1 MEITWG
7 PLFVGGLLAGW
18 GVAVPL
24 GAIGL
29 LVVREALTGG
39 FRAGAAAALAV
50 AMVDGLYCA
59 AAVVLGAA
67 AAPVIASWG
76 AAPALGAGVILMALG
91 IHGLGAGGLR
101 RRRAPAVATDRV
113 RRPPSAGRVFGTFA
127 GLTAINPATL
137 LYFAALTAAIPPS
150 LGLETAPLVFVA
162 GAVAASLAWQL
173 VLVALGAVGGGRI
186 GVRGQAILSAS
197 GYGLVVVLGAAAV
210 IAALLGL
217 V

>member
-59 AAVVLGAA
+59 AAVLLGAVA
-67 AAPVIASWG
+67 GPVITSWG
-76 AAPALGAGVILMALG
+76 AAPALGAGLILMALG
-91 IHGLGAGGLR
+91 VHGLMR
-101 RRRAPAVATDRV
+101 RRVPAVAADRMR
-113 RRPPSAGRVFGTFA
+113 RRPATGRVFVSFA
-127 GLTAINPATL
+127 GLTAVNPATL
-137 LYFAALTAAIPPS
+137 LYFGALITALPAS
-150 LGLETAPLVFVA
+150 LHLETAPLVFVA
-162 GAVAASLAWQL
+162 GTLAASLAWQL
-173 VLVALGAVGGGRI
+173 VLVALGAVGGRRI
-186 GVRGQAILSAS
+186 GARGQAILSAG
-197 GYGLVVVLGAAAV
+197 GYGLVIVLGAAAV
-210 IAALLGL
+210 IAALATW

>member
-29 LVVREALTGG
+29 LVVREAMTGG
-39 FRAGAAAALAV
+39 FRAGASAALAV

-59 AAVVLGAA
+59 AAVLLGAA
-67 AAPVIASWG
+67 VAPVIASWG
-76 AAPALGAGVILMALG
+76 AAPALCAGLVLVALG
-91 IHGLGAGGLR
+91 VRGLMR
-101 RRRAPAVATDRV
+101 RTAPAAPSDRV
-113 RRPPSAGRVFGTFA
+113 RRPPASGRVFATFA
-127 GLTAINPATL
+127 GLTLVNPATL
-137 LYFAALTAAIPPS
+137 LYFAALTAALPPS

-162 GAVAASLAWQL
+162 GAVAASISWQL
-173 VLVALGAVGGGRI
+173 VLVALGTVGGGRI
-186 GVRGQAILSAS
+186 GVRGEAILSAC

-210 IAALLGL
+210 IAALRAL